1 LTLDYSCSNF
11 SAYTL
16 NGGKTMRFLIK
27 FEVFESIT
35 GDAEVNRVRKLLGP
49 QIQQAQNSGKLVDG
63 GMFGDQRGG
72 FMVVDLDKPSD
83 FHELLGGAILDNCH
97 VESHPVL
104 SFEELGE
111 FFKKHPV
118 GE

>member
-1 LTLDYSCSNF
+1 
-11 SAYTL
+11 
-16 NGGKTMRFLIK
+16 MRFLIK
-27 FEVFESIT
+27 FEMFETVT
-35 GDAEVNRVRKLLGP
+35 GDAQVKRVREAAGR
-49 QIQQAQNSGKLVDG
+49 QIQQVQNSGKLVEG
-63 GMFGDQRGG
+63 GMFGDKRGG
-72 FMVVDLDKPSD
+72 FIIVDIDKSSD
-83 FHELLGGAILDNCH
+83 IYELLGGAILDNCY

>member
-1 LTLDYSCSNF
+1 
-11 SAYTL
+11 
-16 NGGKTMRFLIK
+16 MRFFVK
-27 FEVFESIT
+27 FEIFETLTSES
-35 GDAEVNRVRKLLGP
+35 DVKLVREAAGR
-49 QIQQAQNSGKLVDG
+49 QIQLVQNSGKLVEG

-72 FMVVDLDKPSD
+72 FLVLDIDKSSDLY
-83 FHELLGGAILDNCH
+83 ELLGGAILDHCH
-97 VESHPVL
+97 IESHPVL

>member
-1 LTLDYSCSNF
+1 
-11 SAYTL
+11 
-16 NGGKTMRFLIK
+16 MRFLVK

-35 GDAEVNRVRKLLGP
+35 GDAEVKRIREAAGS
-49 QIQQAQNSGKLVDG
+49 QIQYAQDSGKVVEG
-63 GMFGDQRGG
+63 GMFGNKRGG
-72 FMVVDLDKPSD
+72 FLILDIDKSSDLY
-83 FHELLGGAILDNCH
+83 ELLGGAILDNCH
-97 VESHPVL
+97 IESHPVL